1 MNLNGSALSNH
12 LRVHRYP
19 YVLLAVILLAN
30 FPVFKALIADWLY
43 DDNYSHGFLVIP
55 VAIFLIWRKRK
66 ELIFPARPS
75 GWGTL
80 LFGFGCLSLILG
92 VAASE
97 LFTTRI
103 SILIII
109 TGISLYYLGVD
120 NFKIV
125 WFAFFFLLFMIP
137 IPATIYYSATL
148 PMQLFASKITSNLL
162 HIIGVPSVRQ
172 GNIIFLPG
180 YTLEVVEACSG
191 LRSLV
196 SLMALAGL
204 FANLTLI
211 GKVKPIILFFSS
223 IPIAI
228 AANIFRLLITAVG
241 AYAIS
246 TKVAE
251 SFLHQISGILV
262 FAVAII
268 TLIILGALLRWPKKH
283 S

>member
-12 LRVHRYP
+12 LRFHKYP
-19 YVLLAVILLAN
+19 YVLLVVILLAN
-30 FPVFKALIADWLY
+30 IPVFKALITDWLY
-43 DDNYSHGFLVIP
+43 DDNYSHGFLIIP

-66 ELIFPARPS
+66 ELIFPARPG
-75 GWGTL
+75 GWGIL

-109 TGISLYYLGVD
+109 TGISLYYLGAD

-137 IPATIYYSATL
+137 VPATIYYSATL

-172 GNIIFLPG
+172 GNIIFLPE

-204 FANLTLI
+204 YAHLTLK

-241 AYAIS
+241 AHAIS
-246 TKVAE
+246 TRVAE

-268 TLIILGALLRWPKKH
+268 TLIILGALLKWPKKH